1 MLIFLSKKTLLSNI
15 QESQIKNLPC
25 LSYNLISVV
34 SLIQSTENIVSFK
47 SSSATCASRNI
58 VLKVAVL
65 HVLVEI
71 FLLEEDLV
79 IYTSNRETTQ
89 HNKGQY

>member
-1 MLIFLSKKTLLSNI
+1 MEEIEKEYKKKNNVISVLIFLSKKTLLSNI

-25 LSYNLISVV
+25 LSYKLISVS

-71 FLLEEDLV
+71 LF
-79 IYTSNRETTQ
+79 
-89 HNKGQY
+89 

>member
-1 MLIFLSKKTLLSNI
+1 MEEIEKEYNKKNNVISVLIFLSKKTLLSNI

-25 LSYNLISVV
+25 LSYKLISVS

-71 FLLEEDLV
+71 LF
-79 IYTSNRETTQ
+79 
-89 HNKGQY
+89 